1 MRATYYFESQRRKV
15 LKSLGLFPNGN
26 STSNFTVKQQTH
38 SKLAMK
44 AGPCELKRL
53 KYPNREVKKDM
64 ENIYAA
70 MLLHKAGKEIN
81 EETVT
86 AVLTA
91 AGLKVDAVQVKA
103 LVASLSEVNIDE
115 AIKAAPTM
123 MAAAPVAAAGAE
135 AKPAAAAPEDKKK
148 KAEEEKAKEEAALEG
163 LGALFG

>member
-1 MRATYYFESQRRKV
+1 
-15 LKSLGLFPNGN
+15 
-26 STSNFTVKQQTH
+26 
-38 SKLAMK
+38 
-44 AGPCELKRL
+44 
-53 KYPNREVKKDM
+53 M

-81 EETVT
+81 EESVT
-86 AVLTA
+86 KVLTA
-91 AGLKVDAVQVKA
+91 AGLTVDPIQVKA

-123 MAAAPVAAAGAE
+123 MAAAPVAAPTE
-135 AKPAAAAPEDKKK
+135 NKPAAAAPEDKKK

>member
-1 MRATYYFESQRRKV
+1 
-15 LKSLGLFPNGN
+15 
-26 STSNFTVKQQTH
+26 
-38 SKLAMK
+38 
-44 AGPCELKRL
+44 
-53 KYPNREVKKDM
+53 M

-70 MLLHKAGKEIN
+70 MLLHKAGKQIN

-91 AGLKVDAVQVKA
+91 AGVTVDPVQVKA

-123 MAAAPVAAAGAE
+123 MTAAPVAAPAGA
-135 AKPAAAAPEDKKK
+135 APTAAPPEDKKK

>member
-1 MRATYYFESQRRKV
+1 
-15 LKSLGLFPNGN
+15 
-26 STSNFTVKQQTH
+26 
-38 SKLAMK
+38 
-44 AGPCELKRL
+44 
-53 KYPNREVKKDM
+53 M

-81 EETVT
+81 EDAVT
-86 AVLTA
+86 NVLKA
-91 AGLKVDAVQVKA
+91 AGITVDPVQVKA

-123 MAAAPVAAAGAE
+123 MAAAPVAAPAGGAPAE
-135 AKPAAAAPEDKKK
+135 QKAAAAPEDKKK